1 MEGDDK
7 MQIYKLNFILV
18 MMLILTSKILSST
31 LAMNVTEVS
40 ASDTAL
46 IYKWNF
52 NVDNETDNFDFGLL
66 DNNVTRFSRGSKS
79 FVFSNGGSDVD
90 IDYSV
95 KMSMLDLLEDVNS
108 SKSGDQYVPLIFRVS
123 SDDAEVSDKCSTWF
137 TPEELYDGVDGEEV
151 KIIEDGRFKK
161 VINESVE
168 LNIEWWWNTSYYIGT
183 PSEDENYYT
192 IAQEDYESKLNSYNS
207 AVDEANEY
215 LSEHSYGTID
225 DEEGNV
231 IEAFNCQCGADH
243 DTEYQDLVDIA
254 KAKEDLVDNHIKLK
268 YDNYDSKALEY
279 LEDNPVDILFYIN
292 GDQVAPGIS
301 GN

>member
-1 MEGDDK
+1 MEGDDE

-79 FVFSNGGSDVD
+79 FIFSNGGSDVD

-95 KMSMLDLLEDVNS
+95 KMKMLDLLEDVNT
-108 SKSGDQYVPLIFRVS
+108 SKSGNQYVPLIFRVS
-123 SDDAEVSDKCSTWF
+123 SEDAEVSDKCSTWF
-137 TPEELYDGVDGEEV
+137 TPQELYDGEIENEV
-151 KIIEDGRFKK
+151 KIIEDGRFRK
-161 VINESVE
+161 VVNESVE
-168 LNIEWWWNTSYYIGT
+168 LDIEWWWNTSYYVGT
-183 PSEDENYYT
+183 PNENEDYYI
-192 IAQEDYESKLNSYNS
+192 IAQEDYESKLDSYNT
-207 AVDEANEY
+207 AVDEANAY
-215 LSEHSYGTID
+215 LDEHSYGTID
-225 DEEGNV
+225 DGEGN
-231 IEAFNCQCGADH
+231 ITEGFNCDCGANH
-243 DTEYQDLVDIA
+243 ESEYQDLVDIVES
-254 KAKEDLVDNHIKLK
+254 KETLVDNHIKLK
-268 YDNYDSKALEY
+268 YDSYDSKALEY

-301 GN
+301 GD

>member
-1 MEGDDK
+1 MEGDDEMK
-7 MQIYKLNFILV
+7 LYKLNFILV

-66 DNNVTRFSRGSKS
+66 DNSVTRFSRGSKS
-79 FVFSNGGSDVD
+79 FIFSNGGSDVD

-95 KMSMLDLLEDVNS
+95 KMEMLDLLEDINT
-108 SKSGDQYVPLIFRVS
+108 SKGGNQYVPLVFRIS
-123 SDDAEVSDKCSTWF
+123 AQEAEVSDKCSTWF
-137 TPEELYDGVDGEEV
+137 TPQGLYDGETENEV

-168 LNIEWWWNTSYYIGT
+168 LNIEWWWNTSYYVGT
-183 PSEDENYYT
+183 PSDSEDYYT
-192 IAQEDYESKLNSYNS
+192 IAQEDYESKLDSYNE
-207 AVDEANEY
+207 AVDEANAY
-215 LSEHSYGTID
+215 LSEHSYGTFD
-225 DEEGNV
+225 DGEGNV
-231 IEAFNCQCGADH
+231 TEGFDCDCGANH
-243 DTEYQDLVDIA
+243 ESEYQDLVEMVES
-254 KAKEDLVDNHIKLK
+254 KESLVDNHIKLK

-301 GN
+301 GD

>member
-79 FVFSNGGSDVD
+79 FTFSNGGSDVD

-95 KMSMLDLLEDVNS
+95 KMTMLDLLEDINT
-108 SKSGDQYVPLIFRVS
+108 SKSGNQYVPLIFRIS
-123 SDDAEVSDKCSTWF
+123 SEDAEVSDKCNTWF
-137 TPEELYDGVDGEEV
+137 TPEELYDGENEDEV

-161 VINESVE
+161 VVNESVE
-168 LNIEWWWNTSYYIGT
+168 LNIEWWWNTSYYVGEAI
-183 PSEDENYYT
+183 EDEDYYN
-192 IAQEDYESKLNSYNS
+192 IAQEDYKLKLDSYNA
-207 AVDEANEY
+207 AVDEANAY
-215 LSEHSYGTID
+215 LNEHSYGTID
-225 DEEGNV
+225 DGEGN
-231 IEAFNCQCGADH
+231 ITEGFDCDCGANH
-243 DTEYQDLVDIA
+243 ESEYQDLVDTVES
-254 KAKEDLVDNHIKLK
+254 KESLVDNHIKLK
-268 YDNYDSKALEY
+268 YDSYDSKALEY

-301 GN
+301 GD

>member
-52 NVDNETDNFDFGLL
+52 NVDNDTENFDFGLL

-79 FVFSNGGSDVD
+79 FMFSNGGSDVD

-95 KMSMLDLLEDVNS
+95 KISMLDLIEDVNT
-108 SKSGDQYVPLIFRVS
+108 SKNGEQYVPLIFKIS
-123 SDDAEVSDKCSTWF
+123 SEDVVVSDKCSNWF
-137 TPEELYDGVDGEEV
+137 TPQDLYDSESEDQV

-161 VINESVE
+161 VVNESVE
-168 LNIEWWWNTSYYIGT
+168 LDIEWWWNTSYYVGEAID
-183 PSEDENYYT
+183 DENYYT
-192 IAQEDYESKLNSYNS
+192 IAQEDYEEKLDSYNE
-207 AVDEANEY
+207 AVDEANAY
-215 LSEHSYGTID
+215 LTEHSYGTFD
-225 DEEGNV
+225 DGEGNV
-231 IEAFNCQCGADH
+231 TEGFNCDCGAAH
-243 DTEYQDLVDIA
+243 ESEYQDLIDTVDS
-254 KAKEDLVDNHIKLK
+254 KESLVDNHIKLK
-268 YDNYDSKALEY
+268 YDSYDNNALEY
-279 LEDNPVDILFYIN
+279 LEDNPVDIFFYIN

-301 GN
+301 GD

>member
-52 NVDNETDNFDFGLL
+52 NVDEETDNFDFGLL
-66 DNNVTRFSRGSKS
+66 DGNVTRFSKGSKS
-79 FVFSNGGSDVD
+79 FTFSNGGSDVD

-95 KMSMLDLLEDVNS
+95 KMEMLDLLEDVNS
-108 SKSGDQYVPLIFRVS
+108 KKEGDQYVPLVFRVLS
-123 SDDAEVSDKCSTWF
+123 EDAEISDKCSDWF
-137 TPEELYDGVDGEEV
+137 TPEDLYESETENEV

-161 VINESVE
+161 VVNESVE
-168 LNIEWWWNTSYYIGT
+168 LEIEWWWNTSYYVGT
-183 PSEDENYYT
+183 PSNDEDYYA
-192 IAQEDYESKLNSYNS
+192 IAQEDYESKLASYNAS
-207 AVDEANEY
+207 VDEANGY
-215 LSEHSYGTID
+215 LTEHSYGTFS

-231 IEAFNCQCGADH
+231 TEGFNCDCGAAH
-243 DTEYQDLVDIA
+243 ENEYEDLVDTA
-254 KAKEDLVDNHIKLK
+254 EAKESLVDNHIKLK
-268 YDNYDSKALEY
+268 YDSYDSKALEY

-292 GDQVAPGIS
+292 GDQVAPGIL
-301 GN
+301 GD